1 MTSNSSLWQ
10 ALQAYL
16 PKRTWLPFS
25 DILATVRTRII
36 LDEEDLARR
45 GSLRGM
51 PQWEA
56 NLRRLLR
63 AKKQAGNIRAR
74 RRTVG

>member
-1 MTSNSSLWQ
+1 MTSNSTLWQ
-10 ALQAYL
+10 ALQTYL
-16 PKRTWLPFS
+16 PKRRWLPFS

-45 GSLRGM
+45 GSLPGM
-51 PQWEA
+51 PQWET

-63 AKKQAGNIRAR
+63 AKKQAGNIHAR